1 METLIVPAIIAKK
14 QQELDWMLDR
24 VQGIAKRVQL
34 DVMDGEFV
42 PNTSLNFD
50 FTLDYR
56 FEYEAHLMVTSPLD
70 WIRDNSDRVNITTV
84 HVESLKD
91 ARSAIDYV
99 REFGVKVNL
108 ALIPNTEIASIT
120 PFLGMIDGVLVMTV
134 QPGSYCVKKEIHSES
149 LEKVRELRAIDDS
162 IPIEVD
168 GCMNLRNARLARD
181 AGANIFVSGSYVFKS
196 DNIQKAIRAL
206 EDAVK

>member
-24 VQGIAKRVQL
+24 VQGVAKRVQL
-34 DVMDGEFV
+34 DIMDGEFV

-50 FTLDYR
+50 FTLDDR
-56 FEYEAHLMVTSPLD
+56 FEYEAHLMVISPLD
-70 WIRDNSDRVNITTV
+70 WIRKNADRVNIVTV

-91 ARSAIDYV
+91 TRSAIDYV
-99 REFGVKVNL
+99 REFGSKVNL
-108 ALIPNTEIASIT
+108 ALIPNTEIALVT
-120 PFLGMIDGVLVMTV
+120 PFLGMIDGALVMTV
-134 QPGSYCVKKEIHSES
+134 QPGSYCVKKEIHFES
-149 LEKVRELRAIDDS
+149 LEKVRELRTIDTS

-196 DNIQKAIRAL
+196 DNVLKAIRAL